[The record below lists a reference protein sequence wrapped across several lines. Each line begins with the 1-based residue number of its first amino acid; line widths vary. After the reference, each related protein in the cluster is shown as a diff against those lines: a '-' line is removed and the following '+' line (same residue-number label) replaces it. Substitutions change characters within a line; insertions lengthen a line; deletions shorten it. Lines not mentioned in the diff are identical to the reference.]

1 MKKNEVIKY
10 YKKKID
16 QLKKHNKLYFD
27 KSSPEISD
35 KQFDEIKKEVI
46 DLEQKFSFLKSPL
59 SPSKLLGF
67 VPSKNFIKSKHRVRM
82 LSLLII

>member
-59 SPSKLLGF
+59 SPSKL
-67 VPSKNFIKSKHRVRM
+67 
-82 LSLLII
+82 

>member
-16 QLKKHNKLYFD
+16 QLKKHNKLNFD

-46 DLEQKFSFLKSPL
+46 DLEQKFSFYWFCLCL
-59 SPSKLLGF
+59 
-67 VPSKNFIKSKHRVRM
+67 
-82 LSLLII
+82 